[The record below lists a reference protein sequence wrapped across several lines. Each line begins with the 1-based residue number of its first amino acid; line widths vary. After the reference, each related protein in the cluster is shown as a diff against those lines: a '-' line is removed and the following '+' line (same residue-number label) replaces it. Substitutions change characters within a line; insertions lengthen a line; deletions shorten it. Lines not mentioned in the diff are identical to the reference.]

1 MNKSE
6 SIFQDANYYFKSG
19 QAAGKE
25 NRHSVEIKTKVQA
38 IAQARLEFNRRKLV
52 THETAFI
59 EGYVSSI
66 RGGYFTE
73 NDHVEAV

>member
-25 NRHSVEIKTKVQA
+25 NRSPIETKAQA
-38 IAQARLEFNRRKLV
+38 IQMAKAEFNRRKLQK
-52 THETAFI
+52 HETAFVQ
-59 EGYVSSI
+59 GFVSVI

-73 NDHVEAV
+73 NTDIEAV